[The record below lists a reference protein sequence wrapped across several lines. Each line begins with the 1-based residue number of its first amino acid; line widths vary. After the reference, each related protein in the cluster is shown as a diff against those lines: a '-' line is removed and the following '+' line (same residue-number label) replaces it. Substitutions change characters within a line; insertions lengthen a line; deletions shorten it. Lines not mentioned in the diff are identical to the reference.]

1 LRVIAG
7 IAKGR
12 KLQAPPGIKTRPIT
26 DMIKEALF
34 NILQPRILNSSFLDL
49 YAGSGS
55 VGIEALSRGAAN
67 AVFVDNDAQAVK
79 IIRQNLD
86 HCKLQGEVY
95 HSDIFDFLRRMVRQ
109 KRSFDIIFADP
120 PFTQENLF
128 KKTINALDSAE
139 LISPQGVVIIRVPR
153 NTELS
158 SQLNQIEMVRK
169 NLYGESALYFYH
181 RSVKEGGSMNGNFSN
196 PG

>member
-1 LRVIAG
+1 LRVISG

-34 NILQPRILNSSFLDL
+34 NMLQPQILNSNFLDL
-49 YAGSGS
+49 FAGSGS

-67 AVFVDNDAQAVK
+67 AVFVDSDLQAVK

-95 HSDIFDFLRRMVRQ
+95 RSDVFDFLQRVARH
-109 KRSFDIIFADP
+109 KRSFDIVFADP
-120 PFTQENLF
+120 PFTQETLF
-128 KKTINALDSAE
+128 EKTLNALNSTD
-139 LISPQGVVIIRVPR
+139 LIKPQGVIIIRVPR
-153 NTELS
+153 NTQLS
-158 SQLNQIEMVRK
+158 SRLNHIVMVKK
-169 NLYGESALYFYH
+169 NIYGESALYFYH
-181 RSVKEGGSMNGNFSN
+181 RSVEEGGSINGNFSN